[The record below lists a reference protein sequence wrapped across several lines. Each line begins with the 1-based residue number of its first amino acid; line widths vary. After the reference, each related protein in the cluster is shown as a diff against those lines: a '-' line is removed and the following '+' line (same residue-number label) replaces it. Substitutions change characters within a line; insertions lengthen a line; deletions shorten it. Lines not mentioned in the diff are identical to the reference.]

1 MLTRAKIVGFAAL
14 EQENNAVRPK
24 ILPIVVLLC
33 AGSCAPEAPGPGRLL
48 LSNPDFPLINVEAV
62 ITANADCDARDDG
75 YVSTLEF
82 AMPNN
87 ATKFIDVPAG
97 ANVCWRR
104 GRYAAASCWPETGAI
119 RRRASSPR
127 STRRDRDNPN
137 FGLRQSRRPGRCDRP
152 QIAEPR
158 DPPRPVAGQSRGNA
172 CVSRARCSAMHGSPG

>member
-87 ATKFIDVPAG
+87 ATKFIDVPPG
-97 ANVCWRR
+97 ANVCWR
-104 GRYAAASCWPETGAI
+104 S
-119 RRRASSPR
+119 
-127 STRRDRDNPN
+127 DRN
-137 FGLRQSRRPGRCDRP
+137 PGRP
-152 QIAEPR
+152 
-158 DPPRPVAGQSRGNA
+158 
-172 CVSRARCSAMHGSPG
+172 SPGRWSRWDRAFIVPGRTISANL

>member
-87 ATKFIDVPAG
+87 ATKFIDVPPG
-97 ANVCWRR
+97 ANVCWR
-104 GRYAAASCWPETGAI
+104 S
-119 RRRASSPR
+119 
-127 STRRDRDNPN
+127 DRNP
-137 FGLRQSRRPGRCDRP
+137 G
-152 QIAEPR
+152 
-158 DPPRPVAGQSRGNA
+158 RPVAGRWSSWA
-172 CVSRARCSAMHGSPG
+172 RAFIVPGRTISANL